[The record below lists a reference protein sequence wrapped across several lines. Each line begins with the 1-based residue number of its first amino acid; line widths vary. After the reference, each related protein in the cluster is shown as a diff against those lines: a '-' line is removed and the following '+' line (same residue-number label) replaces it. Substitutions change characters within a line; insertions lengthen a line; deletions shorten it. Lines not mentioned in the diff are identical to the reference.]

1 MSNETTTTDIAALPP
16 ADRALIVLNS
26 TKTEADLRA
35 MVEEAAGITEIKD
48 KTGREQAHRMGMRLK
63 TARTTIQKTG
73 KAAREDATAFCNAVL
88 TEEKRLIAIT
98 QAEETRVL
106 GLRDAFDEKLE
117 AERRAAEA
125 RRAEILGKIQ
135 GIRDL
140 PTALRSASSAEI
152 AAEREALAAFEPSAD
167 VFGDLLDDCKAAMAE
182 ACTKL
187 DELHGQAVA
196 EEERAAAAEAERRRI
211 QEALAAER
219 AAMEA
224 ERAAIEAE
232 RARIAAER
240 AELEALRA
248 AAQRAAEEAKAAA
261 EAPAAA
267 PDGAETEPASDLQW
281 SDEEVRQFKEQ
292 GQAPIAFNV
301 LAHPETTIEDEL
313 RGDGDEAP
321 ADVELIQGEVGQ
333 ADAGITVTA
342 TDWRIRSF
350 ALHTAAQFDALAA
363 KVNQCGFN
371 AFADELGAVAVNL
384 REGFHDAALAKA
396 DAEAL
401 IAADN
406 LLVDATMEAI
416 DALRGEQLAA

>member
-1 MSNETTTTDIAALPP
+1 VSNETTTTDIAALPP

-63 TARTTIQKTG
+63 TARTIIQKTG

-224 ERAAIEAE
+224 ERAAMEAE

-248 AAQRAAEEAKAAA
+248 AAQRAAEKAKAA
-261 EAPAAA
+261 EALAAA
-267 PDGAETEPASDLQW
+267 PAGAETEPA
-281 SDEEVRQFKEQ
+281 DELPEDVT
-292 GQAPIAFNV
+292 AI
-301 LAHPETTIEDEL
+301 HPESTIEDEL
-313 RGDGDEAP
+313 RGDGQEEP

-333 ADAGITVTA
+333 VDASTTVA
-342 TDWRIRSF
+342 PTDWRIRSF

-363 KVNQCGFN
+363 KVNQCGFT

-416 DALRGEQLAA
+416 DALRGDQLAA

>member
-1 MSNETTTTDIAALPP
+1 MSNETTATTDIAALPP

-117 AERRAAEA
+117 AEA
-125 RRAEILGKIQ
+125 RRSEILGKIQ

-224 ERAAIEAE
+224 ERAAMEAE

-267 PDGAETEPASDLQW
+267 PAGAETKPV
-281 SDEEVRQFKEQ
+281 DELPEDV
-292 GQAPIAFNV
+292 AVI
-301 LAHPETTIEDEL
+301 HPEPTMEAEL
-313 RGDGDEAP
+313 RGDIEDAT

-363 KVNQCGFN
+363 KVNQCGFT

>member
-1 MSNETTTTDIAALPP
+1 MSNETTAINDIAALPP

-26 TKTEADLRA
+26 TKTEADLRV

-98 QAEETRVL
+98 QSEETRVL

-140 PTALRSASSAEI
+140 PTALRSTSSAEI

-224 ERAAIEAE
+224 ERAAMEAE

-267 PDGAETEPASDLQW
+267 PAGAETEPA
-281 SDEEVRQFKEQ
+281 DELPEDV
-292 GQAPIAFNV
+292 AVI
-301 LAHPETTIEDEL
+301 HPEPTMEAEL

-333 ADAGITVTA
+333 VDAGITVVP

-363 KVNQCGFN
+363 KVNQCGFT